1 MPDMVFFSDPSSP
14 GDLKGWDL
22 RFIQQGQRW
31 ALQTKQGDA
40 KLLVSQIYISVDR
53 LSFPADP
60 ACLPYLRAVLWGIQ
74 CRTPSSS
81 SRVTKGITGSR
92 SHDSGLP
99 WDNPA
104 LALFPLAKPFRGP
117 APYQNLTQKDFA
129 CVGKPS
135 ESSLFLSCLKGGIV
149 ITSTPQPLR
158 EAALEPRGLLQ
169 LGAGP

>member
-1 MPDMVFFSDPSSP
+1 MPDIDIVSTPGATTQAMVFFSDPSSP
-14 GDLKGWDL
+14 GDLKGQDL

-40 KLLVSQIYISVDR
+40 KLLVSQIHISVNG

-60 ACLPYLRAVLWGIQ
+60 PCLPYLRAVLWGVQ
-74 CRTPSSS
+74 RGTPSSS

-104 LALFPLAKPFRGP
+104 PALFPLAKPFRGP
-117 APYQNLTQKDFA
+117 VPYQNYSKRLCLCGEDF
-129 CVGKPS
+129 
-135 ESSLFLSCLKGGIV
+135 
-149 ITSTPQPLR
+149 
-158 EAALEPRGLLQ
+158 
-169 LGAGP
+169 